1 MPPVK
6 RLGVG
11 FIGSGFNARFHML
24 SWPGVRDADVLG
36 VWSPNPRNAA
46 SAAAYARGLDIGACR
61 PYQTI
66 REMVADPAIDA
77 IWLCGPN
84 QARIANVEEVVDTIA
99 RGRGKLLGIACEK
112 PLARNVAEAKRVV
125 ELVRSVRLRHGYLE
139 NQAFA
144 PQVERGREL
153 IWARGAA
160 LTGRPYLARGA
171 EEHSGPHMPWFWRG
185 KLQGGGVL
193 NDMMCHSALVVRHL
207 LTRPG
212 EPLATVKPVRVTGHI
227 ASLKWS
233 QPEYARRLRKM
244 MGPSVNYRR
253 QPSEDF
259 ASVTI
264 EFRTAD
270 GQTVFGEATTS
281 WSFVGA
287 GLRLSAE
294 LLGPE
299 YSMAWNTLDTGL
311 KLFFS
316 REVKGKAGE
325 DLVEKQNAEVGQMPV
340 VAQEA
345 VAYGYEAEDRH
356 FTRVFLGKEKPRLT
370 FDDGLEVVKL
380 LMTAYQSAEKGKT
393 LRFPPPGLDRFVPK
407 VAKGTWRP

>member
-1 MPPVK
+1 
-6 RLGVG
+6 
-11 FIGSGFNARFHML
+11 
-24 SWPGVRDADVLG
+24 
-36 VWSPNPRNAA
+36 
-46 SAAAYARGLDIGACR
+46 
-61 PYQTI
+61 
-66 REMVADPAIDA
+66 MVADPAIDA

-99 RGRGKLLGIACEK
+99 RGRGKLAGIACEK
-112 PLARNVAEAKRVV
+112 PLGRNVAEAKRVV

-139 NQAFA
+139 NQAFS

-160 LTGRPYLARGA
+160 LTGRPYLARAA

-233 QPEYARRLRKM
+233 QPEYARRLKKM

-264 EFRTAD
+264 EFRTDD
-270 GQTVFGEATTS
+270 GHTAFGEATTS

-299 YSMAWNTLDTGL
+299 YSMTWNTLDSGL